1 MSNYKILG
9 RQRMTTILGRS
20 DPFPAVGTSVRR
32 LGRIC
37 VWAGLLGALSGVV
50 LAVWPA
56 GVPDDR
62 YSYPFGAAAFVVAQL
77 WFAVQHLGLLAGIL
91 GLGRCG
97 AAGTGTFGVRLAAAG
112 MAALALVELAAIS
125 AARSLYPDGLRTQLL
140 DLGYGLATV
149 AIGVGLV
156 AAGVAVLRA
165 RVWSGRH
172 RFVPLA
178 LGVWV
183 FVPMLPALLAPFVAA
198 RLAITGWMLL
208 FALLGVALVREER
221 G

>member
-1 MSNYKILG
+1 
-9 RQRMTTILGRS
+9 
-20 DPFPAVGTSVRR
+20 V
-32 LGRIC
+32 
-37 VWAGLLGALSGVV
+37 
-50 LAVWPA
+50 
-56 GVPDDR
+56 
-62 YSYPFGAAAFVVAQL
+62 
-77 WFAVQHLGLLAGIL
+77 
-91 GLGRCG
+91 
-97 AAGTGTFGVRLAAAG
+97 
-112 MAALALVELAAIS
+112 
-125 AARSLYPDGLRTQLL
+125 
-140 DLGYGLATV
+140 GYGLATV